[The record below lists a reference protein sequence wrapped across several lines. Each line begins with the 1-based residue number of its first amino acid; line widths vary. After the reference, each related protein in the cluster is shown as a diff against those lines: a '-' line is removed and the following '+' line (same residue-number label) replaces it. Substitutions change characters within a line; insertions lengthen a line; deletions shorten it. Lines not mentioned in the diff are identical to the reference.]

1 YLIIILLYYK
11 SCIGSIPSFFPSGWF
26 PFVLVV
32 YTIKCLVTPW
42 RIRRGLWGTIKNVLL
57 SPYEPATF
65 FGTYV
70 ADVFTSMVKIW
81 QDLAWTVCYF
91 ASGNFLDRQTTFFS
105 EQKEHWQ
112 ASVAYVNVLI
122 PLICLLPIWFRLMQ
136 CLRRYHDTRLRW
148 PNLAN
153 AAKYSLAQIVTLFGT
168 FHPLFMFNN
177 AKMRVAGHNEVNDVG
192 GMFQVFWVSIFICSS
207 VYSSCWD
214 VFMDWGLGRVE
225 YKGLG
230 PRLMFPAIWWYYVAI
245 VVDVI
250 LRFLWVTSLVP
261 PDSGAQFSLPNY
273 LTSAVMALEIL
284 RRTVWGF
291 LRLEQEHRHNTEGYR
306 RVDFVPLHFNTGHE
320 HDRAGADKI
329 NKGKGVLGEVLTI
342 GGLVIVVSIGS
353 IIAAQ
358 RQGMEESELYT
369 QHLHEEKL
377 HALLADDDDL

>member
-1 YLIIILLYYK
+1 
-11 SCIGSIPSFFPSGWF
+11 
-26 PFVLVV
+26 
-32 YTIKCLVTPW
+32 
-42 RIRRGLWGTIKNVLL
+42 
-57 SPYEPATF
+57 
-65 FGTYV
+65 
-70 ADVFTSMVKIW
+70 
-81 QDLAWTVCYF
+81 
-91 ASGNFLDRQTTFFS
+91 
-105 EQKEHWQ
+105 
-112 ASVAYVNVLI
+112 VNVLI

-329 NKGKGVLGEVLTI
+329 NKGKGVLGEVRVWR
-342 GGLVIVVSIGS
+342 GGGGVEKSSPTKSPPPRSPPPTPGAHHRRARHRRQHRQHHRGPAAGHGGERALHAAPARGKAARALSGRRRLVVSACFHRILCLLRVGS
-353 IIAAQ
+353 
-358 RQGMEESELYT
+358 RL
-369 QHLHEEKL
+369 
-377 HALLADDDDL
+377 